1 MKIINKEVEIVNA
14 IGSQVKNNSKQYR
27 WMNYTIQL
35 SVDDGI
41 LLHNVLTKELLF
53 LSLKELENL
62 VMQDYLISHW
72 YMVPDNFD
80 DMSFYN
86 QMLSLVSLFKKR
98 NNGIFHYTIY
108 TTSDCNARC
117 FYCFEKAIKK
127 FPMSK
132 QVTKDVVNYIITKSG
147 NHKVKIRWFGGEPL
161 YNNESIDY
169 ICNALKENGVDYEST
184 MVSNAYLFDQDMVH
198 KSIDLWKL
206 KWIEITLDGTEIVYN
221 KTKSYI
227 YKNTNAYKR
236 VLSNIT
242 MLLNA
247 GVAVEV
253 RLNLNS
259 KNADNLSELIDELS
273 IKFSGQNK
281 FYIHPRFL
289 YENTGFKNDDKPEVK
304 YMLQKACLNLEDK
317 AMKNGFGLKSNL
329 ESRFKINCCM
339 ADNDSSVGILPNGD
353 LCKCEHFEG
362 KIIGSIYSDTFDQ
375 SVLIKCRQRVKPIPE
390 CATCANLPNCY
401 LLNVCVADAIKCN
414 DYWRKTRLNRIKQ
427 QMLNTYNS
435 YLKKQQIND
444 DENDE
449 TEIQC

>member
-1 MKIINKEVEIVNA
+1 MDVVELQNKI
-14 IGSQVKNNSKQYR
+14 NSKHYR
-27 WMNYTIQL
+27 WMNYIVQL
-35 SVDDGI
+35 SNNNGI
-41 LLHNVLTKELLF
+41 LVHNVLTKELLF
-53 LSLKELENL
+53 VSQKEFGSLDIQN
-62 VMQDYLISHW
+62 YLISHW
-72 YMVPDNFD
+72 YMVPDDFD
-80 DMSFYN
+80 DMSFYY
-86 QMLSLVSLFKKR
+86 QILSFARLFKK
-98 NNGIFHYTIY
+98 NNNDIFHYTIY

-117 FYCFEKAIKK
+117 FYCFEKGIKK
-127 FPMSK
+127 YPMSE
-132 QVTKDVVNYIITKSG
+132 QVTKDVVNYIITHCG

-161 YNNESIDY
+161 YNYESIDY
-169 ICNALKENGVDYEST
+169 ICNALKENGTDYEST
-184 MVSNAYLFDQDMVH
+184 MVSNAYLFDQEMVK
-198 KSIDLWKL
+198 KSVDLWNL
-206 KWIEITLDGTEIVYN
+206 KWIEITLDGTENVYN

-227 YKNTNAYKR
+227 YNDANAYKR
-236 VLSNIT
+236 VLSNIK
-242 MLLNA
+242 MLLKY
-247 GVAVEV
+247 GVTVEV
-253 RLNLNS
+253 RLNLTS
-259 KNADNLSELIDELS
+259 HNANNLSELIDELS
-273 IKFSGQNK
+273 TEFYGKNK

-289 YENTGFKNDDKPEVK
+289 YENTGFKNDEKPDVK
-304 YMLQKACLNLEDK
+304 AMLQQICLNLEGK
-317 AMKNGFGLKSNL
+317 AAENGFALKSNL